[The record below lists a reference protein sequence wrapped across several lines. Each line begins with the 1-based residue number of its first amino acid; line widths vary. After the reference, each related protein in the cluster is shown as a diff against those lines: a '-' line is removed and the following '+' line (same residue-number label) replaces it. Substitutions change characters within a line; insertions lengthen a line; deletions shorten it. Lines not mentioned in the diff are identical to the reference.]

1 MTTTGRREG
10 RGDAASTRA
19 ALLRAARELFS
30 AHGFDRTTVR
40 AIAERADV
48 NQALL
53 FRYFGSKDALFT
65 AVLGDEVRELL
76 AATAPEDLL
85 AATVDRMFDDDRPDP
100 FYAALRSPGH
110 ETALAALRNEL
121 GAPYQRVFAELAARG
136 VGSGTSTEV
145 GDEIEDGAE
154 GESGTSTGT
163 GVGTGV
169 GAERQGEGEGEGG
182 TTPDPDAALRADLL
196 LAWLFGIG
204 FARSVLRTP
213 SLVEAD
219 AARVT
224 ALMRAAA
231 ATLLGSRDD

>member
-1 MTTTGRREG
+1 VTTTTGRREG

-19 ALLRAARELFS
+19 ALMHAARELFS
-30 AHGFDRTTVR
+30 ERGFDRTTVR

-85 AATVDRMFDDDRPDP
+85 AATVERMFDDGRADP

-121 GAPYQRVFAELAARG
+121 GAPYQQVFAELAARG
-136 VGSGTSTEV
+136 V
-145 GDEIEDGAE
+145 
-154 GESGTSTGT
+154 ESGTEGEADAGTGT
-163 GVGTGV
+163 EGAADTDPDGGGTDTADAGGTG
-169 GAERQGEGEGEGG
+169 
-182 TTPDPDAALRADLL
+182 PDPDAALRADLL

>member
-1 MTTTGRREG
+1 VTTTGRREG

-30 AHGFDRTTVR
+30 AQGFDRTTVR

-85 AATVDRMFDDDRPDP
+85 ATTVERMFDDDRADP

-145 GDEIEDGAE
+145 GDETGDGAE

-163 GVGTGV
+163 AV
-169 GAERQGEGEGEGG
+169 GAERQGEGEGG

-231 ATLLGSRDD
+231 ASLLGSRDD

>member
-1 MTTTGRREG
+1 VTTTGRREG

-30 AHGFDRTTVR
+30 AQGFDRTTVR

-65 AVLGDEVRELL
+65 AVLADEVRELL

-85 AATVDRMFDDDRPDP
+85 AATVERMFDDDRADP

-121 GAPYQRVFAELAARG
+121 GAPYQQVFAGLAARG
-136 VGSGTSTEV
+136 
-145 GDEIEDGAE
+145 
-154 GESGTSTGT
+154 
-163 GVGTGV
+163 
-169 GAERQGEGEGEGG
+169 AERRTEGG
-182 TTPDPDAALRADLL
+182 TDDAAESGVEGGVEGGTDDAVEGGTEGGVEPDPDAALRADLL

-231 ATLLGSRDD
+231 ASLLGSGDD

>member
-1 MTTTGRREG
+1 VTTTGRREG
-10 RGDAASTRA
+10 RGDAAGTRA

-30 AHGFDRTTVR
+30 AQGFDRTTVR

-65 AVLGDEVRELL
+65 AVLADEVRELL

-85 AATVDRMFDDDRPDP
+85 AATVERMFDDDRADP

-121 GAPYQRVFAELAARG
+121 GAPYQQVFAGLAARG
-136 VGSGTSTEV
+136 
-145 GDEIEDGAE
+145 
-154 GESGTSTGT
+154 
-163 GVGTGV
+163 
-169 GAERQGEGEGEGG
+169 AERRTEGG
-182 TTPDPDAALRADLL
+182 TDDAAESGVEGGVEGGTDDAVEGGTEGGVEPDPDAALRADLL

-231 ATLLGSRDD
+231 ASLLGSGDD